1 MFIYSVTMV
10 FLLITTNHLM
20 QADLPQL
27 NTAYNNYRAAFRAEA
42 WVGLACN
49 LCYYN
54 SHWIFALKYWTLA
67 YKIEKLK
74 SGQDPDRKNS
84 RFTVVML
91 AGIILNTAS
100 AILFS
105 LSISQESF
113 SNLERTKSVI
123 ITALV
128 FSSSLIASFVVLTD
142 AFRRFRQT
150 KSKEQV
156 INNLNVCAL
165 SFAFLLFAI
174 GVIAVL
180 CIQLKLV
187 HDIN

>member
-105 LSISQESF
+105 LSIS
-113 SNLERTKSVI
+113 
-123 ITALV
+123 
-128 FSSSLIASFVVLTD
+128 
-142 AFRRFRQT
+142 
-150 KSKEQV
+150 
-156 INNLNVCAL
+156 
-165 SFAFLLFAI
+165 
-174 GVIAVL
+174 
-180 CIQLKLV
+180 
-187 HDIN
+187 